1 MTYPIVEIFDSIQGE
16 GSWMGKPCTFV
27 RFAGCN
33 LDCSWCDTDWNQYKL
48 IMTPQI
54 ISERCGE
61 RIVLTGGEP
70 LLHNLEPL
78 LEILKGSGKYRSIA
92 VETNGTKSMHR
103 NLRYLIDWMVCSPK
117 PDSQYMIHEELFPDE
132 LKYVVDSSLVDE
144 DIPPHIRDQ
153 YAGRIWLQP
162 EGRNM
167 QMGWHT
173 AYAMAMRD
181 PRLRVGVQ
189 LHKIMGVR

>member
-33 LDCSWCDTDWNQYKL
+33 LNCSWCDTNWKQYKFITPAL
-48 IMTPQI
+48 IEKQ
-54 ISERCGE
+54 CGE
-61 RIVLTGGEP
+61 RVVLTGGEP

-78 LEILKGSGKYRSIA
+78 FEILKINGRYREIA
-92 VETNGTKSMHR
+92 VETNGTKALR
-103 NLRYLIDWMVCSPK
+103 RDLRYKVDWMVCSPK
-117 PDSQYMIHEELFPDE
+117 PDNDYMIHEALLPDE
-132 LKYVVDSSLVDE
+132 LKYVVDATLTDE
-144 DIPPHIRDQ
+144 DISPHIRDQ

-162 EGRNM
+162 EGGNM

-189 LHKIMGVR
+189 LHKIMEVR